1 MEFPDVAQPPGHR
14 LKLMDSGRLKDA
26 RDFSRRAMDSAER
39 AEEKETAATYA
50 ALSGLREALFGNADK
65 ARRSAS
71 LANEHPAGSDV
82 QYGAALALAYAG
94 DAGRA
99 RVLTDNLGKTFPE
112 NTIVQFNYLPT
123 LHAKL
128 ALGRGNPSEAIE
140 ILRAATPSELGQ
152 TTFSTYG
159 WTAMYPVFVR
169 GEAYLAA
176 RQGSE
181 AAAEFQKILEHRGIA
196 PRIRISSR
204 FGKTPTLTF
213 PSSNN
218 PSPSSRNCN
227 NSGAQAP
234 TGITSRNQFPI
245 PERRGKRKREQET
258 SLPSPSRR
266 SSPTFQVAFN
276 IHGWCFSELHCGSVG
291 CPPRRPKRSCFWSCL
306 RALSV
311 GATFSPSL
319 FLACSADAALSPSW

>member
-1 MEFPDVAQPPGHR
+1 
-14 LKLMDSGRLKDA
+14 
-26 RDFSRRAMDSAER
+26 
-39 AEEKETAATYA
+39 
-50 ALSGLREALFGNADK
+50 
-65 ARRSAS
+65 
-71 LANEHPAGSDV
+71 V

-99 RVLTDNLGKTFPE
+99 RVSTDNLGKTFPE

-181 AAAEFQKILEHRGIA
+181 AAAEFQKILEHRGIVLNA
-196 PRIRISSR
+196 PIGALAHLGVARAFAMQRDTAKAR
-204 FGKTPTLTF
+204 AAYQDFLTLWKDAD
-213 PSSNN
+213 PD
-218 PSPSSRNCN
+218 
-227 NSGAQAP
+227 
-234 TGITSRNQFPI
+234 IPI
-245 PERRGKRKREQET
+245 LKQPK
-258 SLPSPSRR
+258 
-266 SSPTFQVAFN
+266 
-276 IHGWCFSELHCGSVG
+276 SEFAELQ
-291 CPPRRPKRSCFWSCL
+291 
-306 RALSV
+306 
-311 GATFSPSL
+311 
-319 FLACSADAALSPSW
+319 